1 MGDIQSFI
9 LNLIKTD
16 GPDAVWIIAL
26 FFLGRI
32 ILRKIVKGA
41 IKISVR
47 QNQENQAQLEKR
59 TETLGSILI
68 TTGNVII
75 YIIILLMALN
85 LFGINIAPILA
96 GAGII
101 GLAIGFGAQS
111 LVKDFVSGLFILL
124 ENQYSVGDKVQIGN
138 FEGRVLKI
146 TMRSTILRDE
156 EGKTFYISNGLIKD
170 VTNFSQ
176 KPSARRT
183 N

>member
-9 LNLIKTD
+9 INLIKTHGAD
-16 GPDAVWIIAL
+16 VVWIIAL

-32 ILRKIVKGA
+32 ILRKIVKRT
-41 IKISVR
+41 IKISLG
-47 QNQENQAQLEKR
+47 ENQKSQVQLEKR
-59 TETLGSILI
+59 AETLGSILI
-68 TTGNVII
+68 TTGNIII
-75 YIIILLMALN
+75 YIIILLMTLN

-124 ENQYSVGDKVQIGN
+124 ENQYSVGDKVKIGA

-176 KPSARRT
+176 SRRPKE
-183 N
+183 

>member
-1 MGDIQSFI
+1 MRDIQSFI
-9 LNLIKTD
+9 FNLIKIHGAD
-16 GPDAVWIIAL
+16 VVWIIAL

-32 ILRKIVKGA
+32 ILKKIVKRA
-41 IKISVR
+41 IKISLGGG
-47 QNQENQAQLEKR
+47 QENQGQLKKR
-59 TETLGSILI
+59 AKTLSSILI
-68 TTGNVII
+68 ATGNVII
-75 YIIILLMALN
+75 YIIILLMTLN

-124 ENQYSVGDKVQIGN
+124 ENQYSVGDKVGIGN
-138 FEGRVLKI
+138 FEGEVLKI

-170 VTNFSQ
+170 VTNLSQ
-176 KPSARRT
+176 SSRPKE
-183 N
+183 

>member
-1 MGDIQSFI
+1 MENIQSFV
-9 LNLIKTD
+9 LDLIKTHGAD
-16 GPDAVWIIAL
+16 VIWIVTL

-32 ILRKIVKGA
+32 ILRKIVKRA
-41 IKISVR
+41 IKISLG
-47 QNQENQAQLEKR
+47 ENKESQAQLKKR
-59 TETLGSILI
+59 AKTLGSILI
-68 TTGNVII
+68 ATGNVII
-75 YIIILLMALN
+75 YIIILLMTLN

-101 GLAIGFGAQS
+101 GLAVGFGAQS

-124 ENQYSVGDKVQIGN
+124 ENQYSVGDKIKIGS
-138 FEGRVLKI
+138 FEGEVLKI

-176 KPSARRT
+176 SSRS
-183 N
+183 

>member
-1 MGDIQSFI
+1 MRDIQSFI
-9 LNLIKTD
+9 FNLIKIHGAD
-16 GPDAVWIIAL
+16 VVWIIAL

-32 ILRKIVKGA
+32 ILRKIVKRA
-41 IKISVR
+41 IKISLGGE
-47 QNQENQAQLEKR
+47 QENQGQFKKR
-59 TETLGSILI
+59 AKTLSSILI
-68 TTGNVII
+68 ATGNVII
-75 YIIILLMALN
+75 YIIILLMTLN

-124 ENQYSVGDKVQIGN
+124 ENQYSVGDKVGIGN
-138 FEGRVLKI
+138 FEGEVLKI

-170 VTNFSQ
+170 VTNLSQ
-176 KPSARRT
+176 SSRPKE
-183 N
+183 

>member
-1 MGDIQSFI
+1 MGDIQLFI
-9 LNLIKTD
+9 LNLIKTHGAD
-16 GPDAVWIIAL
+16 VVWIVAL

-32 ILRKIVKGA
+32 ILRKIVKRA
-41 IKISVR
+41 IKISLGE
-47 QNQENQAQLEKR
+47 NQKSQAQLEKR
-59 TETLGSILI
+59 AETLGNILI

-75 YIIILLMALN
+75 YIIILLMTLN

-124 ENQYSVGDKVQIGN
+124 ENQYSVGDKVKIGN
-138 FEGRVLKI
+138 FEGEVLKI
-146 TMRSTILRDE
+146 TMRSTILRDQ

-176 KPSARRT
+176 SQ
-183 N
+183 